1 MFKIHLTLI
10 KVGMAMKAPLVVFE
24 EYITCN
30 KLKITPQRR
39 KIVDM
44 LLKSQGHHLSAE
56 EFHLRLKNA
65 GISVGQA
72 TVYRTLKLLCASGLA
87 REVRFGD
94 GVSRYEMEYGSEHHD
109 HLICDVCGRQLE
121 VMDKDIERLQELL
134 AARHGFTLTSHR
146 MNLYGLCNS
155 CRSGAR

>member
-1 MFKIHLTLI
+1 
-10 KVGMAMKAPLVVFE
+10 MKAPLAVFE
-24 EYITCN
+24 EYIVHN

-56 EFHLRLKNA
+56 EFHMRLKNA

-94 GVSRYEMEYGSEHHD
+94 GVSRYELEYGSEHHD
-109 HLICDVCGRQLE
+109 HLICDVCGRQIE

-146 MNLYGLCNS
+146 MNLFGVCGS
-155 CRSGAR
+155 CRNGVR

>member
-1 MFKIHLTLI
+1 
-10 KVGMAMKAPLVVFE
+10 MKHPLVVFE
-24 EYITCN
+24 EYIAYHR
-30 KLKITPQRR
+30 LKISPQRR

-44 LLKSQGHHLSAE
+44 LLNSSGHHLSAE

-65 GISVGQA
+65 GMSVGQA

-94 GVSRYEMEYGSEHHD
+94 GVSRYELEYGSEHHD
-109 HLICDVCGRQLE
+109 HLICDVCGKQLE

-146 MNLYGLCNS
+146 MNLYGVCDA
-155 CRSGAR
+155 CRRGAKQGG

>member
-1 MFKIHLTLI
+1 
-10 KVGMAMKAPLVVFE
+10 MAMKHPLAVFE
-24 EYITCN
+24 EYIAHN

-39 KIVDM
+39 KIVEM
-44 LLKSQGHHLSAE
+44 LLNNEGCHLSAE

-65 GISVGQA
+65 GVDVGQA

-87 REVRFGD
+87 REVHFGD
-94 GVSRYEMEYGSEHHD
+94 GMARYELEYGSEHHD
-109 HLICDVCGRQLE
+109 HLICDVCGKQLE

-146 MNLYGLCNS
+146 MNLYGVCDS
-155 CRSGAR
+155 CRKGAK

>member
-1 MFKIHLTLI
+1 
-10 KVGMAMKAPLVVFE
+10 MKPALAVFE
-24 EYITCN
+24 EYISHH

-44 LLKSQGHHLSAE
+44 LLTSEGHHLSAE
-56 EFHLRLKNA
+56 EFHMRLKTA
-65 GISVGQA
+65 GIAVGQA

-94 GVSRYEMEYGSEHHD
+94 GVSRYELEYGSEHHD
-109 HLICDVCGRQLE
+109 HLICEVCGKQLE

-134 AARHGFTLTSHR
+134 AIRHGFTLTSHR
-146 MNLYGLCNS
+146 MNLYGICDA
-155 CRSGAR
+155 CRKGVK